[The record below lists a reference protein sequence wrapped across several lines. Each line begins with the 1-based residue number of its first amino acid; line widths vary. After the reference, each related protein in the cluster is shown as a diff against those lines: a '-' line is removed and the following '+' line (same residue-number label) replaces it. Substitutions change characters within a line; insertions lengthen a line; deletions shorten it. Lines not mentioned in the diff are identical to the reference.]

1 MSRQKEF
8 NEETVLNKAVNLFW
22 AKGYYDS
29 SAQDIVDAIGLS
41 RSSIYS
47 TFTDKKTL
55 FTRALQHYRQKQSQ
69 ELLDYLRDNEPT
81 KENIRQLLEDITS
94 KSLNAKKCKGCLII
108 NTATEFGH
116 SDPDVSQIIQENI
129 TEVTV
134 ALEAFISKGQ
144 KKGTI
149 SKTGKAKDLAIF
161 LFHSIASIRV
171 TTKVMKDKNFFKSNI
186 DTILQIL

>member
-8 NEETVLNKAVNLFW
+8 DEATVLSKAVNLFW
-22 AKGYYDS
+22 EKGYYDS

-55 FTRALQHYRQKQSQ
+55 FTKALQHYRNKQSQ
-69 ELLDYLRDNEPT
+69 ELLNYLRDNEPT
-81 KENIRQLLEDITS
+81 KESIRKLLENITR
-94 KSLNAKKCKGCLII
+94 KSLNAITCKGCLIL
-108 NTATEFGH
+108 NTATELGH
-116 SDPDVSQIIQENI
+116 KDPEVAQIIQDNI
-129 TEVTV
+129 AEVTA
-134 ALEAFISKGQ
+134 ALEVFISKGQ

-149 SKTGKAKDLAIF
+149 SKTSKAKDLAVF

-171 TTKVMKDKNFFKSNI
+171 TTKVMTDKKFFKSNI